1 MDGRDKISV
10 SQLLILL
17 TLSRFFSLVAYSP
30 QALEGGRNITILTTL
45 VSGVVQYL
53 ALMLGIFFCRRSTG
67 LSPLMA
73 PGGAFFRVQSG
84 IYWLFSMA
92 VCVHSATGFISF
104 MVTAIYDYR
113 YTWVVALTFV
123 AAGALA
129 VSQGLEGL
137 ARGGGI
143 LMVLLGLGCG
153 VIALGLWQQ
162 YDWLNFSYRLL
173 PAAETARGAWQA
185 LAMNGEMFALLLL
198 LCYVRGAPR
207 AASCAGWVG
216 AVTLGSAAVQLMT
229 MLTLGAYGAMKPF
242 PVFTAVTSA
251 GFQVFQRLDS
261 IFLVIWVVLGLVRLS
276 VFLALASSLS
286 AGAFFR
292 PWKARWVWGNAALVA
307 AASLALSGRMEWL
320 EALHKALAT
329 GVLTIGGVLLLPALG
344 WLLDAGRRK
353 KG

>member
-1 MDGRDKISV
+1 MDEKNKISV

-30 QALEGGRNITILTTL
+30 QAQKGGENITLLTTL
-45 VSGVVQYL
+45 ASGVLQYL
-53 ALMLGIFFCRRSTG
+53 ALMAGLKLSRRGTG
-67 LSPLMA
+67 LSPLLA
-73 PGGAFFRVQSG
+73 PGGAFFRFQSA
-84 IYWLFSMA
+84 IYWIFSIVMCA
-92 VCVHSATGFISF
+92 YSSAGFISF

-113 YTWVVALTFV
+113 YSWVVAVTFV
-123 AAGALA
+123 GAGALA

-143 LMVLLGLGCG
+143 LMVFLGIGAG
-153 VIALGLWQQ
+153 VIALGLWSQ
-162 YDWLNFSYRLL
+162 YDWLNFSPRLL
-173 PAAETARGAWQA
+173 SLRESFWGTWQA
-185 LAMNGEMFALLLL
+185 FAMNGEMLALLLL
-198 LCYVRGAPR
+198 LSHVRGEPR

-216 AVTLGSAAVQLMT
+216 AVTAGSVAVQLMT
-229 MLTLGAYGAMKPF
+229 MLTLGAYGAIKPY

-261 IFLVIWVVLGLVRLS
+261 VFLVIWVVLGLIRLS

-292 PWKARWVWGNAALVA
+292 PWSSRWVWGNAL
-307 AASLALSGRMEWL
+307 LAGAGAMMLFGRMEWM
-320 EALHKALAT
+320 EILHRVLAT
-329 GVLTIGGVLLLPALG
+329 GLLTVVGVLVLPGLG

>member
-153 VIALGLWQQ
+153 VIALGLWRQ

-198 LCYVRGAPR
+198 LCYVRGATGPLP
-207 AASCAGWVG
+207 APAGWV
-216 AVTLGSAAVQLMT
+216 
-229 MLTLGAYGAMKPF
+229 
-242 PVFTAVTSA
+242 
-251 GFQVFQRLDS
+251 R
-261 IFLVIWVVLGLVRLS
+261 
-276 VFLALASSLS
+276 
-286 AGAFFR
+286 
-292 PWKARWVWGNAALVA
+292 
-307 AASLALSGRMEWL
+307 
-320 EALHKALAT
+320 
-329 GVLTIGGVLLLPALG
+329 
-344 WLLDAGRRK
+344 
-353 KG
+353 